1 MKKKVS
7 NILVGVS
14 GKYFVATELSRRGYI
29 ASITLRNTKGID
41 IVATNENGNKSV
53 NIQVKTTSKVKW
65 WLLSKKHE
73 TIRDKNIFY
82 VFVHLN
88 ENNELPIFHIVP
100 SRYVARRVKSGHK
113 KWLETPGRNGQMHND
128 SNMRVWGD
136 EKNKYLDKWDLLEL
150 DK

>member
-1 MKKKVS
+1 M
-7 NILVGVS
+7 
-14 GKYFVATELSRRGYI
+14 
-29 ASITLRNTKGID
+29 
-41 IVATNENGNKSV
+41 
-53 NIQVKTTSKVKW
+53 
-65 WLLSKKHE
+65 
-73 TIRDKNIFY
+73 
-82 VFVHLN
+82 HLK

-100 SRYVARRVKSGHK
+100 SRYVARRMKSGHK